1 MKRTI
6 ALVAHD
12 NKKTDL
18 VEWVDFNK
26 GTLALHNLYATG
38 GTGRKIIEKTG
49 LNITLLKDGSH
60 GGDMEIGALIAN
72 EKLDYL
78 IFFWDP
84 LESLPHDVDV
94 KALLRIAV
102 LYNVPTACNRATAD
116 LIISSPLFHSA
127 EYEPTRERGRV
138 VLWFCSSLA
147 TPRTKCGVTLV
158 LYTTRWT
165 VDML

>member
-1 MKRTI
+1 MVPRRTI

-12 NKKTDL
+12 NKKDDL
-18 VEWVDFNK
+18 VEWADFNK

-38 GTGRKIIEKTG
+38 DTGKRVIDKTG
-49 LNITLLKDGSH
+49 LKITLLKGGSH
-60 GGDMEIGALIAN
+60 GGDMELGALIAN

-84 LESLPHDVDV
+84 LQSLPHDVDV

-116 LIISSPLFHSA
+116 LIISSPLFRS
-127 EYEPTRERGRV
+127 EKYKPKKER
-138 VLWFCSSLA
+138 A
-147 TPRTKCGVTLV
+147 KK
-158 LYTTRWT
+158 
-165 VDML
+165 

>member
-12 NKKTDL
+12 NKKDDL
-18 VEWVDFNK
+18 VEWTDFNK

-38 GTGRKIIEKTG
+38 DTGKKIAEKTG
-49 LNITLLKDGSH
+49 LKITLLKGGSY
-60 GGDMEIGALIAN
+60 GGDMELGALIAN
-72 EKLDYL
+72 KKLDYL

-84 LESLPHDVDV
+84 LQSLPHDVDV

-116 LIISSPLFHSA
+116 LIISSPLFQS
-127 EYEPTRERGRV
+127 EGYKPQKER
-138 VLWFCSSLA
+138 A
-147 TPRTKCGVTLV
+147 KK
-158 LYTTRWT
+158 
-165 VDML
+165 

>member
-1 MKRTI
+1 MRRTI

-12 NKKTDL
+12 NKKNDL

-26 GTLALHNLYATG
+26 ETLAPNNLYATG
-38 GTGRKIIEKTG
+38 QTGRKIIEKTG
-49 LNITLLKDGSH
+49 LETNLLKDGSR

-72 EKLDYL
+72 GKLDYL

-102 LYNVPTACNRATAD
+102 LYNIPTACNRATAD
-116 LIISSPLFHSA
+116 LIISSPLFKSE
-127 EYEPTRERGRV
+127 EYKPKK
-138 VLWFCSSLA
+138 A
-147 TPRTKCGVTLV
+147 TE
-158 LYTTRWT
+158 
-165 VDML
+165 

>member
-1 MKRTI
+1 MKRNI

-12 NKKTDL
+12 NKKADL

-38 GTGRKIIEKTG
+38 DTGKKIMEKTG
-49 LNITLLKDGSH
+49 LKIALLKGGSY

-84 LESLPHDVDV
+84 LQSLPHDVDV

-116 LIISSPLFHSA
+116 LIISSPLFKSR
-127 EYEPTRERGRV
+127 EYSPKKEI
-138 VLWFCSSLA
+138 
-147 TPRTKCGVTLV
+147 K
-158 LYTTRWT
+158 
-165 VDML
+165 

>member
-1 MKRTI
+1 LISKRNI

-12 NKKTDL
+12 NKKDDL
-18 VEWVDFNK
+18 VEWVVFNK

-38 GTGRKIIEKTG
+38 DTGKRIMEKTNLRVALFKG
-49 LNITLLKDGSH
+49 GSY

-84 LESLPHDVDV
+84 LQSLPHDVDV

-116 LIISSPLFHSA
+116 LIISSPLFHNI
-127 EYEPTRERGRV
+127 EYGTAKER
-138 VLWFCSSLA
+138 A
-147 TPRTKCGVTLV
+147 KK
-158 LYTTRWT
+158 
-165 VDML
+165 

>member
-1 MKRTI
+1 MKRAI

-12 NKKTDL
+12 NKKAAL
-18 VEWVDFNK
+18 VEWADFNK

-38 GTGRKIIEKTG
+38 GTGIKIIDKTG
-49 LNITLLKDGSH
+49 LNIALLKDGSH

-116 LIISSPLFHSA
+116 LIISSPLFQSEGYRPQKEQA
-127 EYEPTRERGRV
+127 
-138 VLWFCSSLA
+138 
-147 TPRTKCGVTLV
+147 KK
-158 LYTTRWT
+158 
-165 VDML
+165 

>member
-12 NKKTDL
+12 NKKADL
-18 VEWVDFNK
+18 VEWVEFNK

-38 GTGRKIIEKTG
+38 GTGKRIIEKTG
-49 LNITLLKDGSH
+49 LNVALLKDGSQ
-60 GGDMEIGALIAN
+60 GGDMELGALIAN
-72 EKLDYL
+72 KKLDYL

-102 LYNVPTACNRATAD
+102 LCNIPTACNRATAD
-116 LIISSPLFHSA
+116 LIISSPLFSRD
-127 EYEPTRERGRV
+127 YKP
-138 VLWFCSSLA
+138 
-147 TPRTKCGVTLV
+147 
-158 LYTTRWT
+158 
-165 VDML
+165 

>member
-1 MKRTI
+1 VKTLAKNI

-12 NKKTDL
+12 NKKADL

-38 GTGRKIIEKTG
+38 GTGKKIIEKTG
-49 LNITLLKDGSH
+49 LTISLLKDGSQ
-60 GGDMEIGALIAN
+60 GGDMEIGAMIAN

-116 LIISSPLFHSA
+116 LIISSPLFKSR
-127 EYEPTRERGRV
+127 EYRPNKGLR
-138 VLWFCSSLA
+138 
-147 TPRTKCGVTLV
+147 
-158 LYTTRWT
+158 
-165 VDML
+165 